1 MKLDGIDLIGGE
13 ITDNIIGNAEL
24 KSEVSTGSGSAQ
36 NYIINGN
43 FNIWQRGTS
52 FTAAIEYTTD
62 RFEKQAVGSHGSTV
76 TRSTLVPTLAESN
89 TKSNYSLRTD
99 ITTAQPS
106 LGINDYLIHFH
117 AIEGYDYV
125 NIDGKT
131 VTLSFWVKA
140 TKTGINSVIF
150 KNAGNDRSYVSEYTI
165 NTTNT
170 WEKKTVTVLLND
182 SANGTWDFTNGRGL
196 DVIFG
201 LGSGST
207 YTTSTLDTWQ
217 TGNFLASTNQVN
229 HADSTANDFAI
240 AQVQLEVGSSA
251 TDFSEPSITETIS
264 KCQRYYCKSF
274 EIDVTP
280 VTNIGSFN
288 GTLGMMANSNGSF
301 NKSFKYPVRMR
312 TTPTLTRYNP
322 GANNSNWRRHDF
334 GADATSFGSFPGEE
348 YFYINMGGGTGNNGY
363 GIHFT
368 AEAEL

>member
-1 MKLDGIDLIGGE
+1 MTKAREL
-13 ITDNIIGNAEL
+13 AEL
-24 KSEVSTGSGSAQ
+24 TNSNTIK
-36 NYIINGN
+36 NHIINGN

-52 FTAAIEYTTD
+52 FTAAEYTTD

-106 LGINDYLIHFH
+106 LGINDYLIYFH

-140 TKTGINSVIF
+140 TKTGINSVTF

-170 WEKKTVTVLLND
+170 WEKKTITLLLND

-207 YTTSTLDTWQ
+207 YTTSTLNTWQ

-240 AQVQLEVGSSA
+240 AQVQLEIGSLE
-251 TDFSEPSITETIS
+251 TDFEESSIADTLTKCKRYYQKTYDISTVPGTGTTTGEIGVRSTGASTYTSDYRWIEKRTIPTITFYNPVTGTTGQLRDGSTNRGVTANIIGTKNMVSITVTSSPSANTILV
-264 KCQRYYCKSF
+264 YHLT
-274 EIDVTP
+274 ID
-280 VTNIGSFN
+280 
-288 GTLGMMANSNGSF
+288 
-301 NKSFKYPVRMR
+301 
-312 TTPTLTRYNP
+312 
-322 GANNSNWRRHDF
+322 
-334 GADATSFGSFPGEE
+334 
-348 YFYINMGGGTGNNGY
+348 
-363 GIHFT
+363 
-368 AEAEL
+368 AEL